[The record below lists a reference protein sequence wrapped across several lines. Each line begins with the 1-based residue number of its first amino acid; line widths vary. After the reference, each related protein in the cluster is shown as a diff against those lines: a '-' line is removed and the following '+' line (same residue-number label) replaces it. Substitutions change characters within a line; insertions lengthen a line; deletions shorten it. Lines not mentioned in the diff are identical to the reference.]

1 MIRNSSASM
10 FGGAGGRSSKAS
22 VSSLEGLRN
31 FLRNDTEKDSAPV
44 TPTVTAPVA
53 PSYAPSVSSLPQQDN
68 KQSLQGLNQRLD
80 KYLRKVRELQDE
92 NKKLQDEINDVLA
105 KRTAPDGRDW
115 DKIQK
120 PLDDLDKEIK
130 ALTLDNAK
138 VLLQIDNSKLALDDF
153 KNKLDDET
161 KMRKDIE
168 KELDNL
174 KKDIKDTKQQR
185 EQLQRE
191 TELVKKELDGLQE
204 AHKKEVMSLREKI
217 RNSEV
222 KVEMD
227 SQNSNLADIVKDMRH
242 HYEKVAEKNLK
253 ETEDWYKSKFQTIQV
268 KEAQNNEALESG
280 KDELKKL
287 LKQKKT
293 LELQIQ
299 TSYSTIHTLED
310 NLMKA
315 QDENNRR
322 LVPLNS
328 TIINLEAELKDV
340 RAQVEQKIESYKALL
355 SLKMKLEKEIQQ
367 YQTLIEGMDRELEGT
382 GCIIYKSSSSL
393 TVWSLK

>member
-1 MIRNSSASM
+1 MSRNSSASM
-10 FGGAGGRSSKAS
+10 FGGAGGRGVRAS

-31 FLRNDTEKDSAPV
+31 VLRNEPEKDSAPA
-44 TPTVTAPVA
+44 TPIVAAPVA

-80 KYLRKVRELQDE
+80 TYLRKVRELQDDNE
-92 NKKLQDEINDVLA
+92 KLQKEIDDILA

-120 PLDDLDKEIK
+120 PLDALDKEIK
-130 ALTLDNAK
+130 ELTLDNAK
-138 VLLQIDNSKLALDDF
+138 VLLQIDNSKLALNDF

-168 KELDNL
+168 KELENL
-174 KKDIKDTKQQR
+174 KKDIEDTKQQR
-185 EQLQRE
+185 EQLQGE
-191 TELVKKELDGLQE
+191 TKLVKDEVDRIEKCHKE
-204 AHKKEVMSLREKI
+204 EVKLLREKI

-222 KVEMD
+222 KVEME

-253 ETEDWYKSKFQTIQV
+253 ETEDWYKSKFDTIQV
-268 KEAQNNEALESG
+268 KTAQNNEALESG

-299 TSYSTIHTLED
+299 TSYTTIYALED

-328 TIINLEAELKDV
+328 TIINLEAELKEV

-367 YQTLIEGMDRELEGT
+367 YQTLIEGMDRELEGET
-382 GCIIYKSSSSL
+382 KA
-393 TVWSLK
+393 